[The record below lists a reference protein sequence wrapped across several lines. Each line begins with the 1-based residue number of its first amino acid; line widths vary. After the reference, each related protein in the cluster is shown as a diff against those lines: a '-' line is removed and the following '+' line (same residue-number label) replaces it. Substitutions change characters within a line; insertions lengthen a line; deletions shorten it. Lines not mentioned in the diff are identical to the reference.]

1 MIAVIK
7 TGGKQYKVT
16 EGQTFRVE
24 SLPVP
29 EGSTEVVF
37 QDVLLV
43 ETPEKTVIGRPFIA
57 NAMVTAEFQTH
68 GKGDKVLVFK
78 KKKRKQ
84 YRRTKGHRQLFTEVR
99 VKNITLP
106 E

>member
-24 SLPVP
+24 SLPTP
-29 EGSTEVVF
+29 EGEGVVF

-43 ETPEKTVIGRPFIA
+43 ETPEKTVIGRPVID
-57 NAMVTAEFQTH
+57 NAAVKGVVTRH

-84 YRRTKGHRQLFTEVR
+84 YRRTKGHRQVFTEVK
-99 VKNITLP
+99 VESITLP